1 MHFGFHSLYIKRSTD
16 YFLARL
22 LLIISDSFNILCDW
36 RCVMC
41 NEEVKKSREIILSE
55 NQNYQVKSILFIVKP
70 IFKEDS
76 DKTLGKALINLMNDE
91 ISNL

>member
-1 MHFGFHSLYIKRSTD
+1 
-16 YFLARL
+16 
-22 LLIISDSFNILCDW
+22 
-36 RCVMC
+36 MC

-55 NQNYQVKSILFIVKP
+55 NQNYQVKSILFIVEP

-76 DKTLGKALINLMNDE
+76 NKTLGKALISLMNDE

>member
-1 MHFGFHSLYIKRSTD
+1 
-16 YFLARL
+16 
-22 LLIISDSFNILCDW
+22 
-36 RCVMC
+36 MC

-76 DKTLGKALINLMNDE
+76 DKTLGKALISLMNDE